1 MKLTQGNLGK
11 AILPKDKTDHIFWDD
26 DLPGFG
32 LRIREGGSRNYVV
45 QYKVGKKTRRMVI
58 GPIKRLTPEEA
69 RKQAKKELGKVSL
82 GQDPQGEKAATK
94 ATATETFGAVAERFL
109 TFQAKHLRPSS
120 LYSTS
125 LYLQQYCR
133 RLHGLK
139 LDTVTRREI
148 ASMLSTIAEKH
159 GDVSA
164 DRARAAL
171 SAFFAW
177 AMREG
182 LCEANPVIGT
192 NVYAGATS
200 RDRKLTDAEL
210 AAVWLALD
218 RNDYGDIVRLLI
230 LTGQRSDEIAK
241 LRRSEVHDRV
251 LDLPA
256 ERTKNGRP
264 HIVPLSDIAYQVIEP
279 HLGRDWLFGRRGTG
293 FSGWSKE
300 KKLLDAKL
308 KIPAWQL
315 RDIRRTVATGMAE
328 LGVEPHIVEACL
340 NHVSGHKAGV
350 AGIYN
355 KATYLPPKTAA
366 LSLWENHVATIV
378 AQAQGAN
385 VSRLRPK
392 CVA

>member
-1 MKLTQGNLGK
+1 
-11 AILPKDKTDHIFWDD
+11 
-26 DLPGFG
+26 
-32 LRIREGGSRNYVV
+32 
-45 QYKVGKKTRRMVI
+45 MVI
-58 GPIKRLTPEEA
+58 GPVKRLTPEQA

-94 ATATETFGAVAERFL
+94 ATATEIFGAVAERFL
-109 TFQAKHLRPSS
+109 AFQARHLRPST

-133 RLHGLK
+133 RLHGLR
-139 LDTVTRREI
+139 LDAVTRREI

-159 GDVSA
+159 GAVSA

-182 LCEANPVIGT
+182 LCDASPVIGT
-192 NVYAGATS
+192 NVYAGATA
-200 RDRKLTDAEL
+200 RDRKLDDAEL
-210 AAVWLALD
+210 AAIWLALD
-218 RNDYGDIVRLLI
+218 DDDYGDINKLLI

-241 LRRSEVHDRV
+241 LRRPEVHDRV
-251 LDLPA
+251 LDLPGQ
-256 ERTKNGRP
+256 RTKNGRP
-264 HIVPLSDIAYQVIEP
+264 HIVPLSDAAYQIIEP
-279 HLGRDWLFGRRGTG
+279 RLERDWLFGRRGTG
-293 FSGWSKE
+293 FSGWSKA
-300 KKLLDAKL
+300 KGLLDAKL

-328 LGVEPHIVEACL
+328 LGVEPHIIEAVL

-350 AGIYN
+350 AGVYN
-355 KATYLPPKTAA
+355 RATYAPQKADA
-366 LSLWENHVATIV
+366 LALWANHVATIV
-378 AQAQGAN
+378 AQASGVN

-392 CVA
+392 GVA